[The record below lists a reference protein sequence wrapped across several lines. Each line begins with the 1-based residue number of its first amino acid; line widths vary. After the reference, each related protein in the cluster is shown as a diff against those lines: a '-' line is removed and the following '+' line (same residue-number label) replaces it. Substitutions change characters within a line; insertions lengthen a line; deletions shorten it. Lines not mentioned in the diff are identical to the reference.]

1 MKVGTSPSF
10 FEPRVVRSLS
20 AKSGAST
27 ACGTETE
34 TSKAPLAELFKDWQE
49 ARSNRASAFNSTPK
63 QAALDKAAILKR
75 RLEMLQAM
83 LLFASPEA
91 AKSIARQLKGIASEL
106 ASLGKSVGGSS
117 SGGAT
122 LTVPGAT
129 SAGRETASATASTE
143 ASTDEAVAPTTADPA
158 NASSDAQQSD
168 AASTDDVAD
177 KSDDNDGA
185 RSGESTQKSDDSA
198 LRKTIEDARRLL
210 KELILRVKAKLQEG
224 DEEARRDLQTAENSL
239 AELDRA
245 LAQETSANLYTA
257 GGGLTAEPGGA
268 EQSLSSALAG
278 TSVDVS
284 V

>member
-1 MKVGTSPSF
+1 MKVSTSPSF

-27 ACGTETE
+27 TSGTETE
-34 TSKAPLAELFKDWQE
+34 TSKAPLAELLKDWQE
-49 ARSNRASAFNSTPK
+49 ARSNRASAFNSTPR
-63 QAALDKAAILKR
+63 QAAPDKAAILKR
-75 RLEMLQAM
+75 RLEMLKAM

-91 AKSIARQLKGIASEL
+91 AKSIAHQLKGIASEL

-117 SGGAT
+117 SSGGAT

-129 SAGRETASATASTE
+129 SAGGETASATATAE

-168 AASTDDVAD
+168 VASADDVAD
-177 KSDDNDGA
+177 KNDDNDGA
-185 RSGESTQKSDDSA
+185 RSSESTQKSDDSA
-198 LRKTIEDARRLL
+198 LRKAIEDAKRLL

-224 DEEARRDLQTAENSL
+224 DEEARRDLQTAENGL

-245 LAQETSANLYTA
+245 LAQETSASLYTA
-257 GGGLTAEPGGA
+257 GGGVTAELGA
-268 EQSLSSALAG
+268 ELSLSSALAG